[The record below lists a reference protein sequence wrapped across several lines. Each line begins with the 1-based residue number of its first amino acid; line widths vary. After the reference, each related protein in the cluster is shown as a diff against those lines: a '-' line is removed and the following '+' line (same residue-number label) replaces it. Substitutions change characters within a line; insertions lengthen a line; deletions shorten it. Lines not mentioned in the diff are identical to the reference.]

1 MKNKFSSLSDTL
13 APYFEEGAKIILSF
27 FCFAVMVIFLL
38 YSVLAITHPY
48 PLDYGEAPLIDQ
60 ASRLTEGQ
68 NIYRANL
75 DAPPYTIANYPP
87 LYAISLIPFLNIFE
101 SPFHIG
107 RMISFLATLGSAIFL
122 GLTIFRLFQNRF
134 AAITTSF
141 LFLSFPYVV
150 SWASLTRIDSL
161 ALAFATAAIYLVSRP
176 KSRWALWGG
185 GLLLVA
191 AAYTRQ
197 SYALAAPLAAFV
209 WLWTQE
215 KRRAVQLAL
224 VVGGVGIALFG
235 VINALTG
242 GGFFYNIVTANVNEF
257 GWERLWDHLK
267 ALSEK
272 APIILAMGGIFFIGA
287 WKELKGWA
295 LLGPFLVGAAFSAL
309 TIGKIGSNINYF
321 LELTAALSLAGG
333 AMIVWSAKRPWRH
346 TAILLLLIIQM
357 GMLAKSTMDESV
369 GWNLA
374 SRRADFNA
382 LQMLNQIVKNLESD
396 VLADEYMGLL
406 TLQNRPLYI
415 QPFEVTQL
423 ANAGLWDQEPLL
435 EDIANQRFSGILIH
449 HFGQYPVHKE
459 RWTPEMLAAIK
470 EYYRP
475 VKTLAGTVV
484 YMPQEKTNISMV
496 TPPSPTPT
504 FSAHQAQLGSLIAIS
519 SQGYMAQPHIAV
531 NPANPEHLAAIVT
544 TGSKFESDLSN
555 SKISLALYT
564 STDGGESWSEGS
576 PFTGVYQSMSNGLVS
591 FGPDGSLYVLGIRD
605 GEIVLNSSTSQANY
619 KMSRGNYEKITKAQ
633 VAAKP
638 WLRIDPRSGQLFV
651 TLDAQGMNSLY
662 VTPSLLRSDVEGR
675 PWSGITRVEQYVAI
689 ADFYSGRAVWPDDI
703 QPLIGDGPNV
713 SLVWTWEPGAWS
725 WPRTVWIANSTD
737 GGESF
742 GAPAPILETWA
753 PINTASGGGRFAVI
767 YRMGAR
773 EAQKLAVAVT
783 SDNGQTWTST
793 IASGEIP
800 LYSDTN
806 EFPGL
811 GASKAPGIDIAP
823 DGTIDVVFYAH
834 DANSLDCLLDVENRL
849 SFGQVDTC
857 NYNVF
862 YTFSRDGGQTFSH
875 PIQLNDDPIRGEDF
889 MRIGGASQAGSHI
902 AIASTDQYAYPIW
915 IETPETS
922 KTQIFTVQ
930 ISR

>member
-1 MKNKFSSLSDTL
+1 M
-13 APYFEEGAKIILSF
+13 PYFKEGVKIILSF
-27 FCFAVMVIFLL
+27 FCFAVIVIFFL
-38 YSVLAITHPY
+38 YSALAIAHPY
-48 PLDYGEAPLIDQ
+48 PLDYGEAPLINQ
-60 ASRLTEGQ
+60 AMRLSEGQ

-75 DAPPYTIANYPP
+75 DSPPYTIANYPP
-87 LYAISLIPFLNIFE
+87 LYAISLIPFLNVFE
-101 SPFHIG
+101 SPFHVG
-107 RMISFLATLGSAIFL
+107 RVISFLATLGSAIFL
-122 GLTIFRLFQNRF
+122 GLTIYKLFQNRF

-141 LFLSFPYVV
+141 FFLSFPYVV
-150 SWASLTRIDSL
+150 SWASLARIDSL
-161 ALAFATAAIYLVSRP
+161 ALAFATAAIYVLISRP

-215 KRRAVQLAL
+215 KRHAVRLAL
-224 VVGGVGIALFG
+224 LVGGVGGGVFG
-235 VINALTG
+235 VINTLTD

-257 GWERLWDHLK
+257 GWDRLWNHLK
-267 ALSEK
+267 ALSGK
-272 APIILAMGGIFFIGA
+272 APIILAMGGVFLVGD

-295 LLGPFLVGAAFSAL
+295 LLGPFLAGAALSAL
-309 TIGKIGSNINYF
+309 TIGKIGSNVNYF
-321 LELTAALSLAGG
+321 LELTAALSLVGG
-333 AMIVWSAKRPWRH
+333 AMIVWSAKRPWQH
-346 TAILLLLIIQM
+346 TAILLLLTIQM
-357 GMLAKSTMDESV
+357 GLLAKSTMDESV

-382 LQMLNQIVKNLESD
+382 LQMLNQTVKNLEGD

-435 EDIANQRFSGILIH
+435 DDIINQRFSGILIH
-449 HFGQYPVHKE
+449 HFGQYPIHKE
-459 RWTPEMLAAIK
+459 RWTPEMLAAID
-470 EYYRP
+470 EYYHP
-475 VKTLAGTVV
+475 SKTLAGTVV
-484 YMPQEKTNISMV
+484 YLPQEKTKISMV
-496 TPPSPTPT
+496 TPPSATPA
-504 FSAHQAQLGSLIAIS
+504 FSAHYAQLGPLLAIS
-519 SQGYMAQPHIAV
+519 GKAYMAQPHIAV

-544 TGSKFESDLSN
+544 TSSKFESDLSN
-555 SKISLALYT
+555 SKMSLMLYT
-564 STDGGESWSEGS
+564 STDGGRTWSER
-576 PFTGVYQSMSNGLVS
+576 PPVTTAFQVMYNGMVA
-591 FGPDGSLYVLGIRD
+591 FGPDGTLYVLGIKD
-605 GEIVLNSSTSQANY
+605 GVLVLNSSNSQEDY
-619 KMSRGNYEKITKAQ
+619 KMSRVHYEEITKAQ
-633 VAAKP
+633 VVAKP
-638 WLRIDPRSGQLFV
+638 WLRINPRSGQLFV

-675 PWSGITRVEQYVAI
+675 PWSSIARAGQYVAI

-713 SLVWTWEPGAWS
+713 SLVWTWEPGAWG
-725 WPRTVWIANSTD
+725 WPRTVWMANSAD
-737 GGESF
+737 MGEGF
-742 GAPAPILETWA
+742 AAPASILETWA
-753 PINTASGGGRFAVI
+753 PINSAFGNGQFAIV
-767 YRMGAR
+767 YRTGTE

-793 IASGEIP
+793 IVSGEIP
-800 LYSDTN
+800 LYFDTN
-806 EFPGL
+806 EFPSL
-811 GASKAPGIDIAP
+811 GTSKAPGISIAP

-834 DANSLDCLLDVENRL
+834 DAGSLDCFSDLENQAEGWN
-849 SFGQVDTC
+849 SKQIDTC

-875 PIQLNDDPIRGEDF
+875 PIQLNEHPIRGEDF
-889 MRIGGASQAGSHI
+889 MRIGGVSQAGSHI
-902 AIASTDQYAYPIW
+902 AIASTNQYAYPIW
-915 IETPETS
+915 IGTPGES